1 MTDTI
6 VQISSQLTAPKKKN
20 NKKKPINEWRTIP
33 VSGALGLS
41 LQFFGEKKNKAKP
54 KKKKKK
60 KNLVYPLRAMLC
72 VHNLNTKVRIKS
84 FGIKIARSPCFEV

>member
-54 KKKKKK
+54 KKKKK
-60 KNLVYPLRAMLC
+60 NLVYPLRAMLC
-72 VHNLNTKVRIKS
+72 VPNLNTKVRIKS
-84 FGIKIARSPCFEV
+84 IGIKIACSPCFEV